1 MNPIL
6 LQKYFKENSSDLQDF
21 YKDLKTW
28 GEEMKRKD
36 EFLKEDTSKKPK
48 MNTGKPKTPK
58 LNTKTKQKAKI
69 SKTGST
75 DYAKW
80 EKFDADL
87 ECEHVDD
94 DYKDDS
100 ELTDEFEEGSRD
112 EAIVHKEKGNAY
124 FKAKDWDKAMECYT
138 KAINCYA
145 YDPIYYANRGLCYLK
160 KNSFIAAEA
169 DCTLA
174 LRLDSTYVKAL
185 QRRAS
190 ARESLGK
197 FELAISD
204 LQLALS
210 HEPKNTETKAA
221 LERVRKKLS
230 TNNTAIEN
238 SSRPISKFLASRTKP
253 QTVKPT
259 IGSISNNQPLDSSAG
274 SSWPDPGCEIVNINA
289 IKKPPHLRSKKPL
302 VKIQVSESNSVS
314 EQIHEVL
321 EKPSNKPEAV
331 KKHVVE
337 HVKRVNFEEDLG
349 SRDKTIK
356 KTSAFKNNKV
366 KAKNEIDDILNESLL
381 PDLHQPSDIISDDL
395 NGLGKK
401 LIVQEIEVAEIKPKE
416 DKNTE
421 NILITKL
428 HNKCLKDT
436 KNIKIEESS
445 QEAKLEIP
453 KTSVQFYSMWK
464 TLKTADNKYEYLKQI
479 DPNEIP
485 KLFKES
491 LDSTVFSSILEVLSD
506 GFIVSGDDVYGF
518 LYHLTQVPR
527 FSALTMFM
535 DFKDKDCLW
544 KLIDYLREKSQ
555 KVEITNEQIQDL
567 ISKYEL

>member
-1 MNPIL
+1 MDIL
-6 LQKYFKENSSDLQDF
+6 VI
-21 YKDLKTW
+21 
-28 GEEMKRKD
+28 RK
-36 EFLKEDTSKKPK
+36 KSKV
-48 MNTGKPKTPK
+48 NTGKSKTSK
-58 LNTKTKQKAKI
+58 QNTKIKQGTKL
-69 SKTGST
+69 SKTSST

-94 DYKDDS
+94 DCKDDS

-124 FKAKDWDKAMECYT
+124 FKTKEWDKAMECYT

-204 LQLALS
+204 LQVALT
-210 HEPKNTETKAA
+210 HEPKNTESKAA
-221 LERVRKKLS
+221 LERIRKKLG
-230 TNNTAIEN
+230 TINTTVEN
-238 SSRPISKFLASRTKP
+238 PSRIISKFTASRNKGQTAKP
-253 QTVKPT
+253 A
-259 IGSISNNQPLDSSAG
+259 IGSISNSQVLGSSTG

-302 VKIQVSESNSVS
+302 VKIQVSEINSVS
-314 EQIHEVL
+314 KHIDEASEQPL
-321 EKPSNKPEAV
+321 NKPEAI

-337 HVKRVNFEEDLG
+337 HVKKVNFEEEDLD
-349 SRDKTIK
+349 SNRDTIRK
-356 KTSAFKNNKV
+356 ISVFKNNKA
-366 KAKNEIDDILNESLL
+366 KAKNEIGDILIENPL
-381 PDLHQPSDIISDDL
+381 PDSNQPSGIIISGDL
-395 NGLGKK
+395 NELEKK
-401 LIVQEIEVAEIKPKE
+401 TIVQEIQVAEIKPKE

-436 KNIKIEESS
+436 KNIKIEEFS
-445 QEAKLEIP
+445 QETTLEIP

-464 TLKTADNKYEYLKQI
+464 TLKTADNKYEYLKLI
-479 DPNEIP
+479 EPNEIP

-491 LDSTVFSSILEVLSD
+491 LDSTVFSSILEVLSN
-506 GFIVSGDDVYGF
+506 GFVANGDDVYGF

-535 DFKDKDCLW
+535 DSKDKDCLW
-544 KLIDYLREKSQ
+544 ELIHYLREKAQ
-555 KVEITNEQIQDL
+555 TVKIANEQIQDL
-567 ISKYEL
+567 ILKYEL